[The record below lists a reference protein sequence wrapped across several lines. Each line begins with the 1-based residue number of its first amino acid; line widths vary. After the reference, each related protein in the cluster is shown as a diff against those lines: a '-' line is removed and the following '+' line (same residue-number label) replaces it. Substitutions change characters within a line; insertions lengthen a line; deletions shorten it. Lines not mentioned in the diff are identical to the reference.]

1 MKESTGGALLM
12 GLAAG
17 IIMIFIILVA
27 FFISYGKSF
36 RIKNALI
43 NKIEQSEGM
52 LVETLNPGDNTIKN
66 FLNDASNK
74 YNGRK
79 AQVCYN
85 EFKNYELVEGVYQ
98 EVFSGFSFEVIIY
111 MEMDRTILGETF
123 NPKIPIKGETK
134 VIQKGNFWNT
144 LKSGSSIS
152 NWPVNCSSGYTEI
165 TL

>member
-1 MKESTGGALLM
+1 
-12 GLAAG
+12 
-17 IIMIFIILVA
+17 
-27 FFISYGKSF
+27 
-36 RIKNALI
+36 
-43 NKIEQSEGM
+43 
-52 LVETLNPGDNTIKN
+52 
-66 FLNDASNK
+66 
-74 YNGRK
+74 
-79 AQVCYN
+79 
-85 EFKNYELVEGVYQ
+85 
-98 EVFSGFSFEVIIY
+98 